1 MDIRIPF
8 LQYVKKSISV
18 NRLAEEL
25 ASLQI
30 SEISQ
35 LYHSQ
40 PEKGSKSDMNNSILF
55 EKYLMMPQSPRISI

>member
-8 LQYVKKSISV
+8 LQYVTKSISV
-18 NRLAEEL
+18 NCLAEEL

-35 LYHSQ
+35 LYYSQ
-40 PEKGSKSDMNNSILF
+40 PEIGSKSDMNNSILF